1 MKGASAMRLNF
12 FALILAAVL
21 AAPALA
27 QSAPLAGSEW
37 RPTEIDGVEIA
48 EDTKIFIG
56 FGDDGRVQ
64 GSGGCNRFTGSYEVD
79 GDTISFGALAATR
92 MLCPEPIQENEDRLF
107 AALSR
112 VSKFSRERIDLT
124 LSDDA
129 DTPLIRLAQTDA
141 D

>member
-1 MKGASAMRLNF
+1 MRSNILT
-12 FALILAAVL
+12 LILAVIL
-21 AAPALA
+21 ATPALA

-56 FGDDGRVQ
+56 FGAEGRVQ

-79 GDTISFGALAATR
+79 GDKITFGPLAATR
-92 MLCPEPIQENEDRLF
+92 MLCPDPIQKDEDRLF

-124 LSDDA
+124 LSDDG